1 MISMAVYDGI
11 VTDLVLRT
19 GYAVVVPEYTLAPE
33 AKWPAQQEQCFEV
46 LEWMAHNGACHNLI
60 PDKFALIED
69 SAGGKS

>member
-1 MISMAVYDGI
+1 MSMYDGV

-19 GYAVVVPEYTLAPE
+19 GYAVVFPEYTLSPE

-46 LEWMAHNGACHNLI
+46 LKWMAHNGSCHNLI
-60 PDKFALIED
+60 PDKFALIGD